1 MRTGLLE
8 QVEARKAELAR
19 AAAPLEHAE
28 SVGEAARSCTAAGRA
43 LFVAAEVL
51 ADAAVSARARRPLG
65 LSRLVCM
72 ADVSGSMSG
81 TPMHVAIALGILI
94 SEVCHPAF
102 RDKVLTFSSDP
113 VWHHLDHGAAF
124 VDKVLS
130 LARAHWG
137 MSTDFAKAMRKIA
150 EMVCSER
157 LEQHDIPDL
166 LIVSDMQFDQA
177 RGDHLSY
184 MNFTQSDQ
192 ARQYHP
198 AWDTAY
204 EEIAQLFH
212 EVGMQVHGRPL
223 SPPKIIFWNVRAD
236 TYGYPA
242 AADQKGVM
250 LLSGYSPAL
259 MKFILSGEMEEEV
272 AEALDFH
279 GNVVKTRRQVDPRE
293 ALRRVLNDSGLD
305 AVRTVLD
312 ALPDQSWVPA

>member
-1 MRTGLLE
+1 
-8 QVEARKAELAR
+8 
-19 AAAPLEHAE
+19 
-28 SVGEAARSCTAAGRA
+28 
-43 LFVAAEVL
+43 
-51 ADAAVSARARRPLG
+51 
-65 LSRLVCM
+65 
-72 ADVSGSMSG
+72 
-81 TPMHVAIALGILI
+81 
-94 SEVCHPAF
+94 
-102 RDKVLTFSSDP
+102 
-113 VWHHLDHGAAF
+113 
-124 VDKVLS
+124 
-130 LARAHWG
+130 

-157 LEQHDIPDL
+157 LEQHDVPDL
-166 LIVSDMQFDQA
+166 LVVSDMQFDQA
-177 RGDHLSY
+177 RFEGGYGDYFGYGKVHS
-184 MNFTQSDQ
+184 
-192 ARQYHP
+192 
-198 AWDTAY
+198 AWDTVY

-223 SPPKIIFWNVRAD
+223 SAPNIIFWNVRAD

-272 AEALDFH
+272 AEALDGD

-312 ALPDQSWVPA
+312 AMPDQSWVPA

>member
-1 MRTGLLE
+1 
-8 QVEARKAELAR
+8 
-19 AAAPLEHAE
+19 
-28 SVGEAARSCTAAGRA
+28 
-43 LFVAAEVL
+43 
-51 ADAAVSARARRPLG
+51 
-65 LSRLVCM
+65 
-72 ADVSGSMSG
+72 
-81 TPMHVAIALGILI
+81 
-94 SEVCHPAF
+94 
-102 RDKVLTFSSDP
+102 
-113 VWHHLDHGAAF
+113 
-124 VDKVLS
+124 
-130 LARAHWG
+130 

-223 SPPKIIFWNVRAD
+223 SPPNIIFWNVRAD
-236 TYGYPA
+236 TNGYPA
-242 AADQKGVM
+242 AADQKGVI

-312 ALPDQSWVPA
+312 AMPDQSWVPA

>member
-1 MRTGLLE
+1 
-8 QVEARKAELAR
+8 
-19 AAAPLEHAE
+19 
-28 SVGEAARSCTAAGRA
+28 
-43 LFVAAEVL
+43 
-51 ADAAVSARARRPLG
+51 
-65 LSRLVCM
+65 
-72 ADVSGSMSG
+72 
-81 TPMHVAIALGILI
+81 MHVAIALGILI

-212 EVGMQVHGRPL
+212 GVGMQVHGRPL

-259 MKFILSGEMEEEV
+259 MKFILSGEMEEEM
-272 AEALDFH
+272 AEALDGD

-305 AVRTVLD
+305 AVRTVLELCLTSRGNPHEVAGD
-312 ALPDQSWVPA
+312 IRCCFARSQNLFCVSPVSIYFSVIYLFLYTHCTVGTYQPCPRRRTRFNQ

>member
-1 MRTGLLE
+1 
-8 QVEARKAELAR
+8 
-19 AAAPLEHAE
+19 
-28 SVGEAARSCTAAGRA
+28 
-43 LFVAAEVL
+43 
-51 ADAAVSARARRPLG
+51 
-65 LSRLVCM
+65 
-72 ADVSGSMSG
+72 
-81 TPMHVAIALGILI
+81 
-94 SEVCHPAF
+94 
-102 RDKVLTFSSDP
+102 
-113 VWHHLDHGAAF
+113 
-124 VDKVLS
+124 
-130 LARAHWG
+130 

-157 LEQHDIPDL
+157 LEQHDVPDL
-166 LIVSDMQFDQA
+166 LVVSEMQFDQA
-177 RGDHLSY
+177 HFEGGYGDYFGYGKVHS
-184 MNFTQSDQ
+184 
-192 ARQYHP
+192 
-198 AWDTAY
+198 AWDTVY

-223 SPPKIIFWNVRAD
+223 SAPNIIFWNVRAD

-272 AEALDFH
+272 AEALDGD

-312 ALPDQSWVPA
+312 AMPDQSWEPA